1 VIAALRAN
9 LLATVLGA
17 LSAILLAVCLYQ
29 NVQIHGF
36 LWIDGL
42 NDKLENCARDR
53 NELRAITSK
62 KNEQKAETEKRV
74 EQADKGN
81 KKADERAKQIE
92 TAPLAPDCKTP
103 DIIMESNDL

>member
-1 VIAALRAN
+1 MPAFLTI
-9 LLATVLGA
+9 
-17 LSAILLAVCLYQ
+17 LSAARAHWKLIGIGLLLMALAVQSVRLGHAK
-29 NVQIHGF
+29 NEVERVKIA
-36 LWIDGL
+36 
-42 NDKLENCARDR
+42 N
-53 NELRAITSK
+53 NELRAELKSISDS

-81 KKADERAKQIE
+81 KKADERARKID